1 MKTNSVSL
9 IIPCYNEEPNIKEG
23 TLLKVA
29 EYTKSDDRFGEVL
42 IVDDGSTDKSR
53 ALIEKQFLPKYPK
66 LRLIKNNHAGKAFA
80 VITGIKESS
89 HDYVFFSDFDLATPI
104 EECEKLFAE
113 VDKGNHV
120 VIGSRSANREG
131 APLLRKTMALGFMI
145 SRNIIIGLRGITD
158 TQCGF
163 KIFDRRVALEI
174 IDKLHVFKQ
183 EHVITTPSVTAGF
196 DIEAHRLAPYPPPR
210 EGLHPRGT
218 EVSVVLDLM
227 IHDIE
232 VILHL
237 VRSEVTEVRAVG
249 VPVLSP
255 SEDIANV
262 RLEFANGCVANITAS
277 RISPERMRKIRVFFD
292 DAYLSLDYQE
302 QSGEL
307 HRRTATG
314 IVREEVPIDKGDAL
328 TLELASFTD
337 CERPPN
343 PNG

>member
-196 DIEAHRLAPYPPPR
+196 DIEFLFIAKQIGCKIK
-210 EGLHPRGT
+210 E
-218 EVSVVLDLM
+218 
-227 IHDIE
+227 
-232 VILHL
+232 
-237 VRSEVTEVRAVG
+237 
-249 VPVLSP
+249 VPVTWHHVKTERVGFLRDAM
-255 SEDIANV
+255 ETYRDI
-262 RLEFANGCVANITAS
+262 L
-277 RISPERMRKIRVFFD
+277 KIRFND
-292 DAYLSLDYQE
+292 
-302 QSGEL
+302 
-307 HRRTATG
+307 
-314 IVREEVPIDKGDAL
+314 IVGGYDFSKKKYTIDL
-328 TLELASFTD
+328 L
-337 CERPPN
+337 
-343 PNG
+343 